1 MKNNFK
7 ILFYIKKNQ
16 PLKSGYYSILCRITI
31 NGMSC
36 VFSTNLTTKLSKWN
50 DVKRCVSGR
59 NEEAIRTNLLLE
71 DIRFSIYETYIK
83 LRRNIDYITPQ
94 AIIGN
99 FWSRDNTSDSL
110 ISLFNQHNREFGQMV
125 GITRSRSTLNKYRY
139 VCNHLQKF
147 ITTHY
152 KKQDIPLNSIDVD
165 FIRSFHRW
173 LINNVKCGTNT
184 TWLYMIA
191 FKHILTIAVKRGLIT
206 LNPFYGYKL
215 HNEQSHRNFL
225 MKNELKKL
233 MNANVKNTTEKI
245 VRDAFIFSCF
255 TGLSFTD
262 IKALKTADIVGDKD
276 NMYIAINR
284 TKTHS
289 PINIPLLSVA
299 MNIISEYYKL
309 DPNSIIFPLPSN
321 HWCNNILIRLTKRV
335 QISKHITFHC
345 ARHTFAT
352 TVTLSQGIPIEIVSD
367 MLGHKNIKT
376 TQIYA
381 KVLQCTTNS
390 EMDRASKNW
399 NSYLCLSSH

>member
-31 NGMSC
+31 NGQSC

-94 AIIGN
+94 AILCA
-99 FWSRDNTSDSL
+99 FWRRDKTSESL

-125 GITRSRSTLNKYRY
+125 GITRSKSTLYKYRY
-139 VCNHLQKF
+139 VCNHLKNF

-152 KKQDIPLNSIDVD
+152 QKQDIPLNSVDVN
-165 FIRSFHRW
+165 FIRSFHSW
-173 LINNVKCGTNT
+173 LINDIKCGTNT

-191 FKHILTIAVKRGLIT
+191 FKHILTVAVNRGLIT
-206 LNPFYGYKL
+206 LNPFCGYRL
-215 HNEQSHRNFL
+215 HSEQSHRNFL

-233 MNANVKNTTEKI
+233 MNVAINNSTEKL

-255 TGLSFTD
+255 TGLSYTD
-262 IKALKTADIVGDKD
+262 IKTLKSTDIVGDKD

-284 TKTHS
+284 IKTHT
-289 PINIPLLSVA
+289 PINIPLLRVA
-299 MNIISEYYKL
+299 IEIINEYYNPS
-309 DPNSIIFPLPSN
+309 PNSSIFPLPSN

-335 QISKHITFHC
+335 QISKHITFHS

-352 TVTLSQGIPIEIVSD
+352 TITLSQGIPIEVVSD

-390 EMDRASKNW
+390 EMNRASRNL
-399 NSYLCLSSH
+399 NSYFCISS